1 MGYPYQYSQCTLLAI
16 YAETSGTPKQS
27 KSHDNEFALFTLIN
41 VKEKLENI
49 LFSSHFFCFASFYS
63 KANSVLF
70 LQNLSLRTL
79 H

>member
-41 VKEKLENI
+41 VKEKL
-49 LFSSHFFCFASFYS
+49 
-63 KANSVLF
+63 
-70 LQNLSLRTL
+70 
-79 H
+79 